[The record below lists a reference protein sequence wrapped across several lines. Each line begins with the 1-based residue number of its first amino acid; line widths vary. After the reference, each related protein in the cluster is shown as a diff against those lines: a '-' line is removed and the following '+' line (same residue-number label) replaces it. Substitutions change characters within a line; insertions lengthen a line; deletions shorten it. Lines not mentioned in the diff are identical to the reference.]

1 MRETNIPALV
11 GAKGCTNR
19 ATPTHED
26 TGMQTTSLTALARR
40 HSLEALE
47 DAAVLLAVA
56 KHP

>member
-1 MRETNIPALV
+1 
-11 GAKGCTNR
+11 
-19 ATPTHED
+19 
-26 TGMQTTSLTALARR
+26 MQTTSLTALARR